1 MIPAPV
7 GAGKNTKNVMEDE
20 NSSEFGVISSELK
33 FFLGTHNSEL
43 FLSFTPNSELFREA
57 A

>member
-20 NSSEFGVISSELK
+20 NSSELK

>member
-7 GAGKNTKNVMEDE
+7 GAGKNTKNVMGDE
-20 NSSEFGVISSELK
+20 NSSEFGVKIFSRYSQLGIVFIFYSELR
-33 FFLGTHNSEL
+33 TH
-43 FLSFTPNSELFREA
+43 NSELFREA